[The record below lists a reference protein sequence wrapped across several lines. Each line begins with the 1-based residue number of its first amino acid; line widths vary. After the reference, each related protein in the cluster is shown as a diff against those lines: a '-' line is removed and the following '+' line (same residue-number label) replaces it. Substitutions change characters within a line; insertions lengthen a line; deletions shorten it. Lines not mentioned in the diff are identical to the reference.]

1 MNTDSLKKNDILE
14 LTFIDMSYEGKG
26 VAKVD
31 GYPIF
36 VEGGITGETALVKLD
51 RVEKKY
57 AFGRITELLIPSQD
71 RVHVKPK
78 DLALNSTI
86 PLQHVSYSRQL
97 ELKTKIVEDAFK
109 KDPMFK
115 NVLVNHIIGAENE
128 WHYRNKTQVPVRKV
142 DDAMEIGVFKHNSHQ
157 LIPINNFKINALGID
172 EIVVGIRDILVE
184 FNEKPYDARTNT
196 GNIRHIIVR
205 HGQNTGE
212 VMVILVTR
220 SKSLFPQ
227 SKIVPAIAAL
237 SDNIVSIVHNVN
249 PLKTAAI
256 MGPESKVMYGKDTF
270 KEVILDN
277 TYEVTAESFLQVNT
291 PQAEVL
297 YQTLLDT
304 LQLDGTEVVLDAY
317 SGIGTISLSLAQR
330 AKEVVGIEIVEEA
343 VIVAVKNAEINE
355 ISNISFIAGDVIEGI
370 KELSLKPDVVV
381 VDPPRKGLE
390 SSFINDVIALKPEK
404 IAYVSCNPATL
415 VRDLK
420 PFVSAGYSIDSVQ
433 PVDMF
438 PQTTHI
444 ESIVLLVKSSI

>member
-71 RVHVKPK
+71 RAYVKSK

-157 LIPINNFKINALGID
+157 LIPVNNFKINALGID

-212 VMVILVTR
+212 VMVVLVTR

-249 PLKTAAI
+249 PHKTAAI
-256 MGPESKVMYGKDTF
+256 MGPESKVVYGKDTF
-270 KEVILDN
+270 KEVILEN

-330 AKEVVGIEIVEEA
+330 AKEVIGIEIVEEA

-390 SSFINDVIALKPEK
+390 SSFINDVIALSPEK

>member
-71 RVHVKPK
+71 RVHVKSK

-157 LIPINNFKINALGID
+157 LIPVNNFKINALGID

-249 PLKTAAI
+249 PLKTATI
-256 MGPESKVMYGKDTF
+256 MGQESKVVYGKDTF

-317 SGIGTISLSLAQR
+317 S
-330 AKEVVGIEIVEEA
+330 
-343 VIVAVKNAEINE
+343 
-355 ISNISFIAGDVIEGI
+355 
-370 KELSLKPDVVV
+370 EL
-381 VDPPRKGLE
+381 E
-390 SSFINDVIALKPEK
+390 Q
-404 IAYVSCNPATL
+404 Y
-415 VRDLK
+415 
-420 PFVSAGYSIDSVQ
+420 
-433 PVDMF
+433 
-438 PQTTHI
+438 H
-444 ESIVLLVKSSI
+444 

>member
-71 RVHVKPK
+71 RAYVKSK

-157 LIPINNFKINALGID
+157 LIPVNNFKINALGID

-212 VMVILVTR
+212 VMVVLVTR

-256 MGPESKVMYGKDTF
+256 MGPESKVVYGKDTF
-270 KEVILDN
+270 KEVILEN

-291 PQAEVL
+291 LQAEVL

-330 AKEVVGIEIVEEA
+330 AKEVIGIEIVEEA

-390 SSFINDVIALKPEK
+390 SSFINDVIALSPEK

>member
-71 RVHVKPK
+71 RAYVKPK

-157 LIPINNFKINALGID
+157 LIPVNNFKINALGID

-212 VMVILVTR
+212 VMVVLVTR

-256 MGPESKVMYGKDTF
+256 MGPESKVVYGKDTF
-270 KEVILDN
+270 KEVILEN

-330 AKEVVGIEIVEEA
+330 AKEVIGIEIVEEA

-390 SSFINDVIALKPEK
+390 SSFIDDVIALSPEK

>member
-71 RVHVKPK
+71 RVHVKSK

-157 LIPINNFKINALGID
+157 LIPVNNFKINALGID

-212 VMVILVTR
+212 VMVVLVTR

-256 MGPESKVMYGKDTF
+256 MGPESKVVYGKDTF

-277 TYEVTAESFLQVNT
+277 TYEATAESFLQVNT

-390 SSFINDVIALKPEK
+390 SSFIDDVIALSPEK

-420 PFVSAGYSIDSVQ
+420 PFVSAGYNIDSVQ

>member
-71 RVHVKPK
+71 RVHVKSK

-157 LIPINNFKINALGID
+157 LIPVNNFKINALGID

-256 MGPESKVMYGKDTF
+256 MGPESKVVYGKDTF

-390 SSFINDVIALKPEK
+390 SSFIDDVIALSPEK

-420 PFVSAGYSIDSVQ
+420 PFVSAGYNIDSVQ

>member
-31 GYPIF
+31 GYPFF

-71 RVHVKPK
+71 RAYVKSK

-157 LIPINNFKINALGID
+157 LIPVNNFKINALGID

-212 VMVILVTR
+212 VMVVLVTR

-256 MGPESKVMYGKDTF
+256 MGPESKVVYGKDTF
-270 KEVILDN
+270 KEVILEN

-330 AKEVVGIEIVEEA
+330 AKEVIGIEIVEEA
-343 VIVAVKNAEINE
+343 VIVAVKNAEINDV
-355 ISNISFIAGDVIEGI
+355 SNISFIAGDVIEGI

-390 SSFINDVIALKPEK
+390 SSFIDDVIALSPEK

-438 PQTTHI
+438 PQTTHV
-444 ESIVLLVKSSI
+444 ETCVLLSHKNS

>member
-71 RVHVKPK
+71 RAYVKSK

-157 LIPINNFKINALGID
+157 LIPVNNFKINALGID

-212 VMVILVTR
+212 VMVVLVTR

-256 MGPESKVMYGKDTF
+256 MGPESKVVYGKDTF
-270 KEVILDN
+270 KEVILEN

-330 AKEVVGIEIVEEA
+330 AKEVIGIEIVEEA

-390 SSFINDVIALKPEK
+390 SSFINDVIALSPEK

-444 ESIVLLVKSSI
+444 ETVALLTRKK

>member
-71 RVHVKPK
+71 RVHVKSK

-157 LIPINNFKINALGID
+157 LIPVNNFKINALGID

-237 SDNIVSIVHNVN
+237 SDNIVSIIHNVN

-256 MGPESKVMYGKDTF
+256 MGPESKVVYGKETF

-390 SSFINDVIALKPEK
+390 SSFVDDVIALSPEK

-420 PFVSAGYSIDSVQ
+420 PFVSAGYNIDSVQ

>member
-71 RVHVKPK
+71 RVHVKSK

-157 LIPINNFKINALGID
+157 LIPVNNFKINALGID

-256 MGPESKVMYGKDTF
+256 MGPESKVVYGKDTF

-355 ISNISFIAGDVIEGI
+355 VSNISFIAGDVIEGI

-390 SSFINDVIALKPEK
+390 SSFIDDVIALSPEK

-420 PFVSAGYSIDSVQ
+420 PFVSAGYNIDSVQ

>member
-71 RVHVKPK
+71 RVHVKSK

-142 DDAMEIGVFKHNSHQ
+142 EDAMEIGVFKHNSHQ
-157 LIPINNFKINALGID
+157 LIPVNNFKINALGID

-256 MGPESKVMYGKDTF
+256 MGPESKVVYGKDTF
-270 KEVILDN
+270 KEVILEN

-390 SSFINDVIALKPEK
+390 SSFIDDVIALSPEK

>member
-71 RVHVKPK
+71 RAYVKPK

-157 LIPINNFKINALGID
+157 LIPVNNFKINALGID

-212 VMVILVTR
+212 VMVVLVTR

-256 MGPESKVMYGKDTF
+256 MGPESKVVYGKDTF
-270 KEVILDN
+270 KEVILEN

-330 AKEVVGIEIVEEA
+330 AKEVIGIEIVEEA

-390 SSFINDVIALKPEK
+390 SSFINDVIALSPEK

>member
-71 RVHVKPK
+71 RVHVKSK

-157 LIPINNFKINALGID
+157 LIPVNNFKINALGID

-184 FNEKPYDARTNT
+184 FNEKPYDARINT

-256 MGPESKVMYGKDTF
+256 MGPESKVVYGKDTF

-355 ISNISFIAGDVIEGI
+355 VSNISFIAGDVIEGI

-390 SSFINDVIALKPEK
+390 TSFIDDVIALSPEK

-420 PFVSAGYSIDSVQ
+420 PFVSAGYNIDSVQ

>member
-1 MNTDSLKKNDILE
+1 MKLLLEFAIFSLSLMK
-14 LTFIDMSYEGKG
+14 
-26 VAKVD
+26 
-31 GYPIF
+31 
-36 VEGGITGETALVKLD
+36 
-51 RVEKKY
+51 
-57 AFGRITELLIPSQD
+57 
-71 RVHVKPK
+71 
-78 DLALNSTI
+78 
-86 PLQHVSYSRQL
+86 
-97 ELKTKIVEDAFK
+97 
-109 KDPMFK
+109 
-115 NVLVNHIIGAENE
+115 
-128 WHYRNKTQVPVRKV
+128 
-142 DDAMEIGVFKHNSHQ
+142 
-157 LIPINNFKINALGID
+157 
-172 EIVVGIRDILVE
+172 
-184 FNEKPYDARTNT
+184 KPYDARTNT

-256 MGPESKVMYGKDTF
+256 MGQESKVVYGKDTF

-343 VIVAVKNAEINE
+343 VVVAVKNAEINE
-355 ISNISFIAGDVIEGI
+355 VSNISFIAGDVIEGI

-390 SSFINDVIALKPEK
+390 SSFIDDVIALSPEK

-420 PFVSAGYSIDSVQ
+420 PFVSAGYNIDSVQ

>member
-71 RVHVKPK
+71 RAYVKPK

-115 NVLVNHIIGAENE
+115 NVLVNHIIGSENE

-157 LIPINNFKINALGID
+157 LIPVNNFKINALGID

-212 VMVILVTR
+212 VMVVLVTR

-256 MGPESKVMYGKDTF
+256 MGPESKVVYGKDTF
-270 KEVILDN
+270 KEVILEN

-330 AKEVVGIEIVEEA
+330 AKEVIGIEIVEEA

-390 SSFINDVIALKPEK
+390 SSFINDVIALSPEK

>member
-71 RVHVKPK
+71 RAYVKSK

-157 LIPINNFKINALGID
+157 LIPVNNFKINALGID

-212 VMVILVTR
+212 VMVVLVTR

-256 MGPESKVMYGKDTF
+256 MGPESKVVYGKDTF
-270 KEVILDN
+270 KEVILEN

-330 AKEVVGIEIVEEA
+330 AKEVIGIEIVEEA

-390 SSFINDVIALKPEK
+390 SSFIDDVIALSPEK